1 MAGFV
6 SQMPWRCSIRIRH
19 AVDTPDC
26 PFLQSPCF
34 AGRNREAL
42 ATPVVAGRPTPRCI
56 RAVRR
61 TWPTK
66 KEALVS
72 KQLATRALFADA
84 LAGQINRRTLL
95 TRAAALG
102 LSAPVAAALANET
115 ARTALAGEE
124 GTLEITYYN
133 WITDLHPDIEEINA
147 EFTGTYPVA

>member
-1 MAGFV
+1 
-6 SQMPWRCSIRIRH
+6 MPRRCSIRVWY
-19 AVDTPDC
+19 AVDTPNC

-42 ATPVVAGRPTPRCI
+42 ATPVVAGRAAPRCE

-61 TWPTK
+61 TWPTT

-84 LAGQINRRTLL
+84 LAGRIDRRTLL

-102 LSAPVAAALANET
+102 LSAPVVAALAQET
-115 ARTALAGEE
+115 MRGALAFQER
-124 GTLEITYYN
+124 
-133 WITDLHPDIEEINA
+133 
-147 EFTGTYPVA
+147 